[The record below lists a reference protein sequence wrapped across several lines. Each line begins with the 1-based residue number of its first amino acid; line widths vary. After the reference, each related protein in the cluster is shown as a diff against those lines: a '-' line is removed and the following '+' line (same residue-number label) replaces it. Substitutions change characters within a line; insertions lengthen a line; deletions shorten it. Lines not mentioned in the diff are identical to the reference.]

1 MKASKER
8 CCGRSMGIIYSILY
22 SDIEKGM
29 DSRGRGEI
37 LEGLY
42 GPMSRSIRKMR
53 GLRPGKGTVE
63 LLDLPMLLFLQWMKN
78 YGSCSSEDRITPGDD
93 KYGLV
98 ATFEGIQVDVG
109 NFRRRGQA
117 YDDGQSED
125 DILLPVFVGD
135 EFQRFWKDDGGLRC
149 PVPHGHPMCIVDLS
163 QLLPY
168 RFTEDAK
175 SGISPHTLE
184 PGTIW
189 MRAEGILER
198 TLSLLWLTGMID
210 FDGDR
215 ELLRLECPVLSSDPT
230 PPRQY
235 DGESKV
241 VIIFGSIGSLDSE
254 YYNLKGEDAFGRLDA
269 NGLNNTYVFEHDG
282 MHIRHYRVLKDDA
295 GNSNGRDLSGSI
307 GERVIPNL
315 LKDAR
320 DTDES
325 GVKRTVVVVGRT
337 DVEVALSI
345 MKQCDSLGLTY
356 DTARNLDE
364 GGKMSLFFLKCAQL
378 FRRERSASKSDG
390 QVLRRLLNRPSKNS
404 AIARSSSSDLGCT
417 LDSEM
422 SLSMQDGP
430 DLIVT

>member
-1 MKASKER
+1 MRSSKER
-8 CCGRSMGIIYSILY
+8 CCGRSIGIIYSILY
-22 SDIEKGM
+22 SDIAGGM
-29 DSRGRGEI
+29 DSRGRREV

-63 LLDLPMLLFLQWMKN
+63 LLDLPMLTFIQWIKD
-78 YGSCSSEDRITPGDD
+78 YGNCSAECRIIPSDD
-93 KYGLV
+93 KYGLA
-98 ATFEGIQVDVG
+98 ATFEDIQVDVG

-117 YDDGQSED
+117 YDDDQPED

-135 EFQRFWKDDGGLRC
+135 ELQRFLKDGDGLRC
-149 PVPHGHPMCIVDLS
+149 PVPHGHPMCIVDFS

-189 MRAEGILER
+189 MRAESILEK
-198 TLSLLWLTGMID
+198 TLSLIWLTSMID

-215 ELLRLECPVLSSDPT
+215 ELLRLGCPVLSSRPL
-230 PPRQY
+230 PPKQY
-235 DGESKV
+235 DVESKV

-254 YYNLKGEDAFGRLDA
+254 YYNLKGNDKFGHLDA
-269 NGLNNTYVFEHDG
+269 NALNNTYVFEHDG
-282 MHIRHYRVLKDDA
+282 MHIRHYRVLSDDPRNL
-295 GNSNGRDLSGSI
+295 NSHDLNGSI
-307 GERVIPNL
+307 GERVLPNL

-320 DTDES
+320 DTDEI
-325 GVKRTVVVVGRT
+325 GVKRTVVVIGRT
-337 DVEVALSI
+337 DVEVALWI

-364 GGKMSLFFLKCAQL
+364 GGKMSLFFLKCSQL
-378 FRRERSASKSDG
+378 FERERS
-390 QVLRRLLNRPSKNS
+390 
-404 AIARSSSSDLGCT
+404 
-417 LDSEM
+417 
-422 SLSMQDGP
+422 LSGVDGP
-430 DLIVT
+430 TLR